1 MKDHPRS
8 RGVYATGPRSEAL
21 AAGSSPLARG
31 LLPDHAVDDGV
42 GRIIPARAGFT
53 GCTTGRPTAR
63 RDHPRSRGVYIPP
76 RTTGL
81 CEIGSSPLA
90 RGLPSPPRSRTPR
103 RRIIPARAGFTTRAS
118 GRGPAPPDHPRS
130 RGVYAPRVA
139 ALHRHQGSSPL
150 ARGLRDVGDDRWGA
164 AGIIPARAGFTIP
177 NVGASTII
185 PGSSPLARGL
195 REMTVRSVMS
205 RMDHPRSRGVYDP
218 PFAVSPARRGSS
230 PLARGLRSAPEHRK
244 AFPGIIP
251 ARAGFTATLCT
262 DLRSKRGSSP
272 LARGLHVRHAELHDR
287 RGIIPARAG
296 FTPGPL

>member
-1 MKDHPRS
+1 MPGRSIGLLFQGWSRGNPASIPNYTICRLGSNPRS
-8 RGVYATGPRSEAL
+8 RGVYRVAYDPDAEAL
-21 AAGSSPLARG
+21 GSSALARG
-31 LLPDHAVDDGV
+31 LRGLPLQPGPQD
-42 GRIIPARAGFT
+42 RIIPARAGFT
-53 GCTTGRPTAR
+53 DQCGAR
-63 RDHPRSRGVYIPP
+63 LLLPR
-76 RTTGL
+76 
-81 CEIGSSPLA
+81 
-90 RGLPSPPRSRTPR
+90 
-103 RRIIPARAGFTTRAS
+103 
-118 GRGPAPPDHPRS
+118 DHPRS